1 MKMKKY
7 YKSKEML
14 LVQDKLYNLTNRKSM
29 KVKGYVDLM
38 IYLNNAKPNV
48 IDAFIELVDMITEKD
63 KTKTDLH
70 IKHTKTL
77 RKMLDRF

>member
-1 MKMKKY
+1 MKKH
-7 YKSKEML
+7 YKSEEML

-48 IDAFIELVDMITEKD
+48 IDAFIELIDIMITEKN
-63 KTKTDLH
+63 KTITGLH

-77 RKMLDRF
+77 RKMMDRF